1 MDVPIPIPP
10 ITAIP
15 PWDDP
20 VPPPVTPDRRAV
32 MALVATEE
40 GVSTDA

>member
-1 MDVPIPIPP
+1 MDTPAPIPP

-15 PWDDP
+15 PWDDL

-32 MALVATEE
+32 MQLVVREE
-40 GVSTDA
+40 GVSTDE

>member
-1 MDVPIPIPP
+1 MDAPIPIPP
-10 ITAIP
+10 INAIP

-32 MALVATEE
+32 MALVVTEE
-40 GVSTDA
+40 GASQDE

>member
-1 MDVPIPIPP
+1 MDTPMPIPP

-20 VPPPVTPDRRAV
+20 VPPLITPDRRAV
-32 MALVATEE
+32 MALVVTEE
-40 GVSTDA
+40 GVRTDE